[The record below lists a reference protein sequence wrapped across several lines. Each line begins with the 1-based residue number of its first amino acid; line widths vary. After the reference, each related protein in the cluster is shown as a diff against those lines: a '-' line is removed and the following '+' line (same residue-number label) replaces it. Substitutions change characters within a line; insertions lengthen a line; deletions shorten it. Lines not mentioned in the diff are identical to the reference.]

1 MANQQDWKPP
11 LRSVPRPGGRPP
23 GVRPRR
29 GYLAWILLFLLAIG
43 IGLAI
48 ADRTLL
54 WREEYGLTA
63 IKRPLAK
70 PTLLPIKLGATYTVK
85 VIRVLDGDTIDVQW
99 TDGAKARIRLT
110 DIDAP
115 ESCQPFG
122 PESTQALE
130 RYVLRK
136 SVEVEV
142 LDLDRDQRVIGRVFV
157 EGRDISAALVR
168 DGAAWFYEQYAR
180 DPSLYDLE
188 IEARD
193 AGRGLWSLP
202 LADRVEPREFRQQV
216 RCPTRR

>member
-1 MANQQDWKPP
+1 M
-11 LRSVPRPGGRPP
+11 
-23 GVRPRR
+23 
-29 GYLAWILLFLLAIG
+29 
-43 IGLAI
+43 AI

-63 IKRPLAK
+63 SKRPLAK
-70 PTLLPIKLGATYTVK
+70 PTLLPVQLGATYTVK

-115 ESCQPFG
+115 ESCQPYG
-122 PESTQALE
+122 PESAKLLE
-130 RYVLRK
+130 GYVLRK
-136 SVEVEV
+136 SIEVEV

-157 EGRDISAALVR
+157 DGKDISAALIS

-193 AGRGLWSLP
+193 AGRGLWGLP
-202 LADRVEPREFRQQV
+202 LEDREEPRRFRQQV